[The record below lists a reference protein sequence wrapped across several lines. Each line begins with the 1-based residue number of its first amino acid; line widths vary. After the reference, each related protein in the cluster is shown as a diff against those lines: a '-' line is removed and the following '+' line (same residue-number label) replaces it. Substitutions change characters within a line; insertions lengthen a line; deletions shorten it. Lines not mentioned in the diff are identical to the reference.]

1 MKTLTEEQLARLLV
15 GKAVE
20 ISVAEPWDFE
30 YPGRASSLRGRV
42 VAVHVAGKPEDQS
55 VRLELEDP
63 FLSEEG
69 PTVGNLL
76 ARRRHRLSEGM
87 VEMLAAGE
95 RVSANLSYSDGVP
108 EDARLPGVTPKLIGS
123 VRLADL

>member
-15 GKAVE
+15 GKMVE
-20 ISVAEPWDFE
+20 ISVGEPWDFE
-30 YPGRASSLRGRV
+30 YPDGESSLSGRV
-42 VAVHVAGKPEDQS
+42 ATVHVAGRPEEQS
-55 VRLELEDP
+55 VRLELAAP
-63 FLSEEG
+63 FVSEEG
-69 PTVGNLL
+69 PTVRNLL
-76 ARRRHRLSEGM
+76 ARRRHRLPEGM

-108 EDARLPGVTPKLIGS
+108 EDERLSGVTPKLIGS

>member
-20 ISVAEPWDFE
+20 VSVAEPWDFE

-42 VAVHVAGKPEDQS
+42 RAVDVAGKPEDQS

-63 FLSEEG
+63 FVSEEG
-69 PTVGNLL
+69 PRIGSLL
-76 ARRRHRLSEGM
+76 ARRRHRLPEGM

-108 EDARLPGVTPKLIGS
+108 EKDRLPGVTPKLIGS